1 MTTGETPDLYIFP
14 NLINF
19 VMIKILTLLEPSYV
33 AQWKKTV
40 TSRRTASASPESS
53 SFSVAAGTTLKRP
66 IDKSGNK
73 NKQDEENN
81 PIQYFLMYVADL

>member
-19 VMIKILTLLEPSYV
+19 VILTLLESSYV
-33 AQWKKTV
+33 AQWKKIV

-53 SFSVAAGTTLKRP
+53 TFSVAAGTTLKRP
-66 IDKSGNK
+66 IDKSGNQ

-81 PIQYFLMYVADL
+81 PIQYFLMYVANL